1 MHAAVWWENLKKRD
15 YLENL
20 GVDGRIILKLNFQ
33 ECDGGMDWI
42 VLAQCRDRWRAAVK
56 SVMNLRIP

>member
-20 GVDGRIILKLNFQ
+20 GVDGRII
-33 ECDGGMDWI
+33 
-42 VLAQCRDRWRAAVK
+42 
-56 SVMNLRIP
+56 

>member
-20 GVDGRIILKLNFQ
+20 GVDGRIILR
-33 ECDGGMDWI
+33 WI
-42 VLAQCRDRWRAAVK
+42 LRNWMTGRVVKCSCSALDRWLAVVN
-56 SVMNLRIP
+56 SVMNFRVT